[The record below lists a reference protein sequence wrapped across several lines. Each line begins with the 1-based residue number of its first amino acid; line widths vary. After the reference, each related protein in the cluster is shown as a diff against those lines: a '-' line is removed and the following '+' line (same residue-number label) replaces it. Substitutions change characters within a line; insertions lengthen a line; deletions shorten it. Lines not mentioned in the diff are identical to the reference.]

1 MDNRS
6 INPEGARPQNALTG
20 TLFSVTS
27 GTRAIDVPAQYH
39 NMPFWRDS
47 GVGTSLPEGTLG
59 YEWDSDTNNGF
70 RPPGLVDLSATTA
83 TGVSVLTDQGST
95 YNTSGTA
102 SHSLT
107 LYRAPSGA
115 LVFGAGT
122 VQWAWGLDTLHDR
135 DPSEVSRPMQQATL
149 NLLAD
154 MHVQPATRQSDLVPE
169 AAVGNP
175 LAPMP

>member
-1 MDNRS
+1 
-6 INPEGARPQNALTG
+6 
-20 TLFSVTS
+20 
-27 GTRAIDVPAQYH
+27 
-39 NMPFWRDS
+39 MPFWRDS

-59 YEWDSDTNNGF
+59 YEWDSDTNNGY
-70 RPPGLVDLSATTA
+70 RPPGLVDLSSTTV
-83 TGVSVLTDQGST
+83 TGTSAAPVQVLTDNGSN
-95 YNTSGTA
+95 YDPLGTA
-102 SHSLT
+102 THSLT

-122 VQWAWGLDTLHDR
+122 VQWAWGLDPLHDR
-135 DPSEVSRPMQQATL
+135 DPSEVSTPMQQATL

-154 MHVQPATRQSDLVPE
+154 MHVQPATRQSDLMPE

>member
-1 MDNRS
+1 
-6 INPEGARPQNALTG
+6 
-20 TLFSVTS
+20 
-27 GTRAIDVPAQYH
+27 
-39 NMPFWRDS
+39 
-47 GVGTSLPEGTLG
+47 LG
-59 YEWDSDTNNGF
+59 YEWDSDTPNSV

-83 TGVSVLTDQGST
+83 SGVSVLQDQGST
-95 YNTSGTA
+95 YANTTA

-122 VQWAWGLDTLHDR
+122 VQWAWGLDALHDR
-135 DPSEVSRPMQQATL
+135 DQTPVSTPMQQATL

-154 MHVQPATRQSDLVPE
+154 MHVQPATRQMDLRPE

-175 LAPMP
+175 LVPMP

>member
-1 MDNRS
+1 
-6 INPEGARPQNALTG
+6 
-20 TLFSVTS
+20 
-27 GTRAIDVPAQYH
+27 
-39 NMPFWRDS
+39 
-47 GVGTSLPEGTLG
+47 
-59 YEWDSDTNNGF
+59 
-70 RPPGLVDLSATTA
+70 
-83 TGVSVLTDQGST
+83 VLTDQGST

-135 DPSEVSRPMQQATL
+135 DPSTVSRPMQQATL

-154 MHVQPATRQSDLVPE
+154 MHVQPATRQSDLILE
-169 AAVGNP
+169 AAVANP